1 MSRRGPLAAFIA
13 FGLLWGTLAALA
25 PALQTAAGAS
35 KGEFGLALLFVA
47 VGSVPAMLLT
57 GRELD
62 RRGTRI
68 LPWLLAGMAASAVLP
83 GLAGSV
89 AALGAGLL
97 AVGLFTG
104 ATDVAMNAAV
114 SELEAKRGTRLMQ
127 LAHALY
133 SAGVLV
139 GALATG
145 LARELG
151 VDRLEILGA
160 VSFALLA
167 AAALN
172 LRQERFEPRPAGSR
186 GLRLSRAAIPLG
198 IACAAAFVIEGGME
212 NWGAIFLERELD
224 AGPGASALAPA
235 AYGGAMMLG
244 RLSGQW
250 LESRLGDTLLL
261 AGAMTVALLGLF
273 GAAAA
278 PNVPAAIAAFFVGGA
293 GISIAAPAL
302 FGAGGRLATPEE
314 RGSAV
319 ATVTTLGY
327 LGFLIGP
334 PLVGG
339 LAEAIGLRAAF
350 VALALI
356 AAGLVVAT
364 PRLRLSGRVPGTD
377 PGTRPV

>member
-1 MSRRGPLAAFIA
+1 M
-13 FGLLWGTLAALA
+13 
-25 PALQTAAGAS
+25 QTAVGAS
-35 KGEFGLALLFVA
+35 KGELGLALLFVA

-68 LPWLLAGMAASAVLP
+68 LPWLLAGMAFAAVLP
-83 GLAGSV
+83 ALADSV
-89 AALGAGLL
+89 PALAASLLALGI
-97 AVGLFTG
+97 FSG

-114 SELEAKRGTRLMQ
+114 AELEAKREARLMQ

-151 VDRLEILGA
+151 ADRLHVLGA
-160 VSFALLA
+160 VALALLA
-167 AAALN
+167 AAAFN
-172 LRQERFEPRPAGSR
+172 LRHEHVAPRPVSSG
-186 GLRLSRAAIPLG
+186 GPRLSRAAIPLG

-212 NWGAIFLERELD
+212 NWGAIFLERDLE
-224 AGPGASALAPA
+224 ASPGVSALAPA

-250 LESRLGDTLLL
+250 LESRLGDAMLF
-261 AGAMTVALLGLF
+261 AGAMVVALLGLV

-278 PNVPAAIAAFFVGGA
+278 PNVPLAIAAFFVGGA

-314 RGSAV
+314 RGRAL

-327 LGFLIGP
+327 LGFLVGP

-339 LAEAIGLRAAF
+339 LAEAIGLRAGFA
-350 VALALI
+350 ALALL
-356 AAGLVVAT
+356 AVALVAAT
-364 PRLRLSGRVPGTD
+364 PRLGLSARPG
-377 PGTRPV
+377 

>member
-1 MSRRGPLAAFIA
+1 MSRRGPLAAFVA
-13 FGLLWGTLAALA
+13 FGLLWGALAALA
-25 PALQTAAGAS
+25 PALQTAVDASRGA
-35 KGEFGLALLFVA
+35 FGLALLFVA

-83 GLAGSV
+83 ALAGSV
-89 AALGAGLL
+89 PALAAGLL
-97 AVGLFTG
+97 VVGVFTG

-114 SELEAKRGTRLMQ
+114 SELEVRQGTRLMQ

-151 VDRLEILGA
+151 ADRLHVLGA
-160 VSFALLA
+160 VALALLA

-172 LRQERFEPRPAGSR
+172 LRHERVEPRPAASSR
-186 GLRLSRAAIPLG
+186 PRLSRAAIPLG

-212 NWGAIFLERELD
+212 NWGAIFLERDLE
-224 AGPGASALAPA
+224 ASPGVSALAPA

-250 LESRLGDTLLL
+250 LESRLGDTVLF
-261 AGAMTVALLGLF
+261 AGAMAVALAGLV
-273 GAAAA
+273 GAAVA
-278 PNVPAAIAAFFVGGA
+278 PNVPLAIAAFFVGGA

-327 LGFLIGP
+327 LGFLVGP
-334 PLVGG
+334 PIVGG

-350 VALALI
+350 AALAFL
-356 AAGLVVAT
+356 AVALVVAA
-364 PRLRLSGRVPGTD
+364 PRLGLSGRVPGTV

>member
-1 MSRRGPLAAFIA
+1 M
-13 FGLLWGTLAALA
+13 
-25 PALQTAAGAS
+25 
-35 KGEFGLALLFVA
+35 ALLFVA

-83 GLAGSV
+83 ALAGSV
-89 AALGAGLL
+89 PALAAGLL
-97 AVGLFTG
+97 VVGVFTG

-114 SELEAKRGTRLMQ
+114 SELEVRQGTRLMQ

-151 VDRLEILGA
+151 ADRLHILGA
-160 VSFALLA
+160 VALALLA

-172 LRQERFEPRPAGSR
+172 LRHERFEPRPAASGR
-186 GLRLSRAAIPLG
+186 PRLSRAAIPLG

-212 NWGAIFLERELD
+212 NWGAIFLERDLEASPGVERARPGGLRRRDD
-224 AGPGASALAPA
+224 ARPPLGPVA
-235 AYGGAMMLG
+235 
-244 RLSGQW
+244 R
-250 LESRLGDTLLL
+250 ERLGDTVLF
-261 AGAMTVALLGLF
+261 AGAMAVALAGLV
-273 GAAAA
+273 GAAVA
-278 PNVPAAIAAFFVGGA
+278 PNVPLAIAAFFVGGA

-327 LGFLIGP
+327 LGFLVGP
-334 PLVGG
+334 PIVGG

-350 VALALI
+350 AALALL
-356 AAGLVVAT
+356 AVGLVVAT
-364 PRLRLSGRVPGTD
+364 PRLGLSGRVPGTV